1 MSENIKDIIGSIFST
16 AFKIVLGMIILM
28 FIRKYALMAYNYGY
42 RVFTEPPVTVTG
54 DGTVISVSIGEE
66 HNALEIGKT
75 LESKGL
81 IRDAKLFVLQEL
93 ANENHGKIQPGK
105 YDLNTN
111 MTASEMISIMSGAE
125 EEQTEEDLLFNE
137 DEQTVPFSSDESLL
151 IDEESDPES
160 EDESYSPEEQTGE
173 SVEGEQ

>member
-54 DGTVISVSIGEE
+54 DGTVISVSIGED

-93 ANENHGKIQPGK
+93 ANENHGK
-105 YDLNTN
+105 
-111 MTASEMISIMSGAE
+111 ISIMSGAE